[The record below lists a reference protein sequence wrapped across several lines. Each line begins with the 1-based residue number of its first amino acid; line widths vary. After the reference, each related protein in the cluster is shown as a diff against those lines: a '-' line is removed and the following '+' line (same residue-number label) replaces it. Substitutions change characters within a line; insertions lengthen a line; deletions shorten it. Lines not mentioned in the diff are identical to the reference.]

1 MKSGRADGGACVREV
16 KHGHTALNAFITN
29 DSFSYGNLFAK
40 GQVLPNTRLPTED
53 LTDVYLDNFNYSY
66 GSPAAFRFGNNS
78 AYRWYWQPCHDPS
91 RPGGLYDQNV
101 SEHAEFLR
109 RLKELPMD
117 EPDWYYRAM
126 VAALDNSGKHYP
138 AGPALTHGFE
148 FCLIAVLQ
156 DDACRQSVEDFVET
170 WSSSS

>member
-1 MKSGRADGGACVREV
+1 
-16 KHGHTALNAFITN
+16 
-29 DSFSYGNLFAK
+29 
-40 GQVLPNTRLPTED
+40 
-53 LTDVYLDNFNYSY
+53 
-66 GSPAAFRFGNNS
+66 
-78 AYRWYWQPCHDPS
+78 
-91 RPGGLYDQNV
+91 
-101 SEHAEFLR
+101 
-109 RLKELPMD
+109 MD

-170 WSSSS
+170 WGSSSRSETVARLKIMPQEVTYDGFCESLTFHPFRTLVEHFPLGSINRMRSAIYPFTQLVRIKLNC